1 MRDWGRGR
9 ATAVWCWPVTISS
22 LSSLKKRMST
32 SVSELRVPERQDR
45 SLGRSRS
52 YPTSRCRCSTGGGV
66 QLCGS
71 YHMPPLSGRKA
82 NVVSRL
88 RVEMASMSAGTLS
101 RVSHRSLAKTLKVKS
116 PGHARTSTAASSG
129 IVPFKSSRSSEEP
142 ILAKFMR
149 ICFWKGVR
157 CGWSSIYPKR
167 WSAESKS
174 IETSRRLVRGRG
186 RRVKARDVDRV
197 YTAS

>member
-1 MRDWGRGR
+1 MRDWRRGR

-22 LSSLKKRMST
+22 LSSLKERMST
-32 SVSELRVPERQDR
+32 SLSDLRVPKRPDR

-88 RVEMASMSAGTLS
+88 RIEMAYMSAGTLS
-101 RVSHRSLAKTLKVKS
+101 RVSHRSLAKILKVKS

-129 IVPFKSSRSSEEP
+129 IVPSKSAVSARSRS
-142 ILAKFMR
+142 LQ
-149 ICFWKGVR
+149 
-157 CGWSSIYPKR
+157 SSCDY
-167 WSAESKS
+167 
-174 IETSRRLVRGRG
+174 VFG
-186 RRVKARDVDRV
+186 KA
-197 YTAS
+197 